1 LNTRDT
7 VFMETP
13 AVAATSSILAGM
25 HARFVSHAHRTGP
38 MPHGGLISRNP
49 TASFGQI
56 DKAVIEVGVGVERS
70 HENRISAGV

>member
-1 LNTRDT
+1 
-7 VFMETP
+7 
-13 AVAATSSILAGM
+13 
-25 HARFVSHAHRTGP
+25 